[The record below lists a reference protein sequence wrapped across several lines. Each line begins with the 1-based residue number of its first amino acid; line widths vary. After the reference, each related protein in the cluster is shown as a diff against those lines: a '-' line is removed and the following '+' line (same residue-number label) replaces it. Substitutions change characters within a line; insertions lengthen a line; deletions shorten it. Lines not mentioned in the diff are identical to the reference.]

1 MEGICNLIKGGRKM
15 SFNFS
20 ELNRNNRLVVLLL
33 VAIIAILLFTR
44 PLKAQTGPHLIKATG
59 IEFYNANGTEVGG
72 VFSFSIRRFQSLDER
87 WQGKCESRYQYST
100 QWCSCDDVNFS

>member
-1 MEGICNLIKGGRKM
+1 M

-59 IEFYNANGTEVGG
+59 IELYTINGREVGG
-72 VFSFSIRRFQSLDER
+72 FTSTPHYGSNLWMRDGRGNVRVAISIQPNGVPVMMLISPNGNRAII
-87 WQGKCESRYQYST
+87 T
-100 QWCSCDDVNFS
+100 PH

>member
-1 MEGICNLIKGGRKM
+1 M

-72 VFSFSIRRFQSLDER
+72 FSASQYGGSSLWMKDGRGNVRVAISIQPNGVPVMMLISPNGHRAVI
-87 WQGKCESRYQYST
+87 T
-100 QWCSCDDVNFS
+100 PH